1 MRKILKFAAPVLV
14 IAAGVGSVM
23 VLASAKEAPEKKVEE
38 ARLVS
43 LYVDEVRSERVTV
56 SVRTQGEV
64 RAKTNIGLV
73 PQVTGRVVAVADAF
87 NEGGYF
93 EPGET
98 LLQIDDAD
106 YKLAV
111 TSAEAQVAQAAVR
124 VEQEL
129 ADARI
134 KRKQWEEWV
143 VDGEP
148 TPLAL
153 NQPQVAE
160 AQASLRAAE
169 ANLETAKL
177 NLARTQ
183 IKVPFKGRV
192 TERVVGLGE
201 FVSVG
206 TRLGQVFATDT
217 VEVRLPL
224 TDAQLAELALPIGF
238 APNEETAPEVT
249 LSAIVG
255 GQRHSWSG
263 KIKRINASVDNQTR
277 LVYAVAEVDDPYGI
291 AADDGMP
298 LAVGLFVNA
307 EIEGVLPH
315 DAMVMPRT
323 ALRKQDQVYVINDE
337 NKLEIRTV
345 DVIST
350 STDRVIVLSGVA
362 DGEKVVTAPVRSAY
376 NGMPAQPI
384 VRSASKQNTPAS
396 R

>member
-1 MRKILKFAAPVLV
+1 MRKLLRYAAPPVVLAA
-14 IAAGVGSVM
+14 AAGAVF
-23 VLASAKEAPEKKVEE
+23 VLASAKEAPEKNIEE
-38 ARLVS
+38 ERLVS
-43 LYVDEVRSERVTV
+43 LYVDAVRSERVTV

-98 LLQIDDAD
+98 LLQIDDSD
-106 YKLAV
+106 YRLAV
-111 TSAEAQVAQAAVR
+111 TSSEAQVAQAAVR

-129 ADARI
+129 ADASI

-160 AQASLRAAE
+160 AQAQLRAAE

-177 NLARTQ
+177 NLARTRIQ
-183 IKVPFKGRV
+183 VPFKGRV
-192 TERVVGLGE
+192 SERTVGLGE
-201 FVSVG
+201 FVAAG
-206 TRLGQVFATDT
+206 TSLGRVFATDT

-238 APNEETAPEVT
+238 IPNEMDAPDVT
-249 LSAIVG
+249 LSTIVG
-255 GQRHSWSG
+255 GKRHTWKG
-263 KIKRINASVDNQTR
+263 KITRVNAAVDNLTR
-277 LVYAVAEVDDPYGI
+277 LVYAVAEVQDPYGA
-291 AADDGMP
+291 AADQGMP
-298 LAVGLFVNA
+298 LAVGLFVSA
-307 EIEGVLPH
+307 EIEGVVPH
-315 DAMVMPRT
+315 NGLVMPRT
-323 ALRKQDQVYVINDE
+323 ALRQEDQVYVITDD
-337 NKLEIRTV
+337 NKLEVRTV
-345 DVIST
+345 DVLST
-350 STDRVIVLSGVA
+350 SQDRLVVLSGVS
-362 DGEKVVTAPVRSAY
+362 DGEMVVTAPVRGVY
-376 NGMPAQPI
+376 DGMPAQPI
-384 VRSASKQNTPAS
+384 TRSARQPAATSS